1 MSEAKPAYIACANG
15 VTAMTDCLVIQHGG
29 LVRLMGHAQM
39 DFTPTDAAALALNIA
54 KTAKAVNA
62 SAVKLEEPEN
72 SLEMDVASLRSR
84 VAMYLISGA
93 GEAPARVLLNE
104 LSLLLMRAAQQAKG
118 WQRLAQEI
126 TL

>member
-1 MSEAKPAYIACANG
+1 MSETRTVYIPCASG
-15 VTAMTDCLVIQHGG
+15 SQLMTDCLVKQHGD
-29 LVRLMGHAQM
+29 LVRLLGHPQM
-39 DFTPTDAAALALNIA
+39 DFAPADAAQLALTIA
-54 KTAKAVNA
+54 RTAKAVHHGVA
-62 SAVKLEEPEN
+62 PEEPEN
-72 SLEMDVASLRSR
+72 SLEMDVADLRSR

-93 GEAPARVLLNE
+93 GEAPARTLLNE